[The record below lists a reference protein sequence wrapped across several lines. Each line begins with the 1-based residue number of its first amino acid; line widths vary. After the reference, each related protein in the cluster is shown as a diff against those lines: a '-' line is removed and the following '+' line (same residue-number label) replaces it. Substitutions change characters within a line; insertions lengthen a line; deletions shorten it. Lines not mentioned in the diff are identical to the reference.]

1 MTLEKDALKTEITK
15 LRQELGL
22 SLEESKRSRE
32 EDRISF
38 LEEKNRLNQR
48 ISQLELKNQSVSDQL
63 AKSIGDFDA
72 AKNKLQKKFVFKFTH
87 LFYLYF
93 RVRNLTEERLKISA
107 EKDRSN
113 AELELLKRTGG
124 VPKEEHDR
132 LKKRLQRMQGRMTNF
147 AQVCEHFLCEINIF

>member
-63 AKSIGDFDA
+63 AKSISDFDA
-72 AKNKLQKKFVFKFTH
+72 ARNKLQKKFVFKFQH
-87 LFYLYF
+87 LF
-93 RVRNLTEERLKISA
+93 
-107 EKDRSN
+107 
-113 AELELLKRTGG
+113 
-124 VPKEEHDR
+124 
-132 LKKRLQRMQGRMTNF
+132 
-147 AQVCEHFLCEINIF
+147 